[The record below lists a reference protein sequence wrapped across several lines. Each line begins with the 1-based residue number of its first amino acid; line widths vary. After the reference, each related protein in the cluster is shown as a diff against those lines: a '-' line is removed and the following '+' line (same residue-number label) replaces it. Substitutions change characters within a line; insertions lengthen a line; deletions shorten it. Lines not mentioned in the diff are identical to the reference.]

1 MKRYLFDKFNLF
13 TLISIIILYF
23 SLLIGF
29 YYNENSTGGAY
40 GDYYSH
46 KEISKTFA
54 DNFLNTLLNFD
65 KTHTRH
71 SPVLL
76 ILFSFFEK
84 FEISDYVIRLINL
97 HICLF
102 LPFIFYKC
110 LKKKFINVNNNY
122 LVLLSCLIFL
132 SPTFRSTAIWPD
144 SRVWG
149 LIFICLSIYYFLI
162 YNSTKK
168 IKHCYLVILFYT
180 VSSYI
185 SPNFS
190 VYSIFFMLFFFKDF
204 KINKNLEL
212 IILNLLL
219 AFPALYYI
227 FILDNNFMFAATAV
241 PGGSNEPFSIN
252 DISNKFLIISS
263 IVIFYLIPFLISKSV
278 KIPIQNLNAKK
289 LIIILILFCISIF
302 FFNYKLNYTGGG
314 IFFKISNIFFGNNF
328 VFLIIAVLS
337 LILNF
342 LIFSHSKNNYLII
355 FIIALSNPQIT
366 IYHKYY
372 DPFLLILFL
381 TLFNLNLEKK
391 KLFSKKSIFIFY
403 LFSLFFLSLS
413 IFKSYV

>member
-144 SRVWG
+144 SRAWG

-391 KLFSKKSIFIFY
+391 KLFSKKSISIFY